1 MEERIYEEWYVGSNR
16 DNVIPFPGTCFGNG
30 EVTISGAEQRCKIER
45 HFRRKIRIKLLS
57 LLRSGIEF
65 AGFAAAFAYIMY
77 QVFNWLMYV

>member
-30 EVTISGAEQRCKIER
+30 EVTISGAEQSCKIER